1 MKLHRPR
8 TSIDSLAARNYGDD
22 DNEKDQY
29 FQSNLRQDSA
39 SKGNKENFNANY
51 TSSKPFASIK

>member
-1 MKLHRPR
+1 MHRPR

-22 DNEKDQY
+22 DNEKDKY
-29 FQSNLRQDSA
+29 RQSNLRHDAVST
-39 SKGNKENFNANY
+39 GNQENKIENY